1 MSAQFDSTPGLHLPQ
16 PSLGGAQTPAQPM
29 VQMPPQAPQPSFAAP
44 QAPQQQPTQGFRPQ
58 AFAPQQPMAQPL
70 MPSTPQQAMVSPVAQ
85 ALPMEQLQQQPELQA
100 AAQPMAQPVVTDN
113 EKDGDALDE
122 EWIAKTKALIEQ
134 YKNDP
139 HALSNALSAL
149 KADYLKMRHGVIVK
163 VDNKA

>member
-16 PSLGGAQTPAQPM
+16 PSLGGAQTSAQPM
-29 VQMPPQAPQPSFAAP
+29 AQMPPQAAQPSFVMP
-44 QAPQQQPTQGFRPQ
+44 QTPQQPTQSFQPQ
-58 AFAPQQPMAQPL
+58 AFAQQQPATQPPMPNAPQQPMI
-70 MPSTPQQAMVSPVAQ
+70 SPIVQ
-85 ALPMEQLQQQPELQA
+85 ALPMEQLQRQPELQP
-100 AAQPMAQPVVTDN
+100 AAQPIAQPVVTDN

>member
-1 MSAQFDSTPGLHLPQ
+1 MSDQFDSTPGLHLPQ
-16 PSLGGAQTPAQPM
+16 PSLGGVQVPAQPTM
-29 VQMPPQAPQPSFAAP
+29 QQMPPQTQQPSFPVP
-44 QAPQQQPTQGFRPQ
+44 Q
-58 AFAPQQPMAQPL
+58 
-70 MPSTPQQAMVSPVAQ
+70 TPQQLAQGFQPQFTAQPPMQAVQPSMLSPVAQ
-85 ALPMEQLQQQPELQA
+85 ALPTEQLQQQPELQA
-100 AAQPMAQPVVTDN
+100 AAQPTAQPVVADN

-149 KADYLKMRHGVIVK
+149 KADYMKMRHGIIVK

>member
-1 MSAQFDSTPGLHLPQ
+1 
-16 PSLGGAQTPAQPM
+16 
-29 VQMPPQAPQPSFAAP
+29 MPPQPPV
-44 QAPQQQPTQGFRPQ
+44 
-58 AFAPQQPMAQPL
+58 QPMN
-70 MPSTPQQAMVSPVAQ
+70 SPVAQ
-85 ALPMEQLQQQPELQA
+85 ALPIEQLQQQPELHPISQST
-100 AAQPMAQPVVTDN
+100 QPVVADN

-139 HALSNALSAL
+139 YTLSNALSAL

>member
-1 MSAQFDSTPGLHLPQ
+1 MSAQFDPTPGLHLPQ
-16 PSLGGAQTPAQPM
+16 PSLGGAQVPAQHMIQIPQQPQQPSFPAPQGPQPPVQGFQPQSPQPVTQQPM
-29 VQMPPQAPQPSFAAP
+29 PAPQP
-44 QAPQQQPTQGFRPQ
+44 
-58 AFAPQQPMAQPL
+58 PMIP
-70 MPSTPQQAMVSPVAQ
+70 PSAQ
-85 ALPMEQLQQQPELQA
+85 ALPIEQLQQQPELQA
-100 AAQPMAQPVVTDN
+100 ATQPVVADN

-139 HALSNALSAL
+139 YALSNALSAL

>member
-16 PSLGGAQTPAQPM
+16 PSLGEAQTPARPM
-29 VQMPPQAPQPSFAAP
+29 VQMPPQTLQPSFVTP
-44 QAPQQQPTQGFRPQ
+44 QT
-58 AFAPQQPMAQPL
+58 PQQPIQGYQAQAFGQPISQSHVANESQ
-70 MPSTPQQAMVSPVAQ
+70 PMVSPVAQ
-85 ALPMEQLQQQPELQA
+85 ALPMEQLQQQPELQT
-100 AAQPMAQPVVTDN
+100 AAQPTAQPVVTDN

-122 EWIAKTKALIEQ
+122 EWITKTKALIEQ

-163 VDNKA
+163 VDSKA